1 MDGLEKKRLVSRQKG
16 EDARN
21 NYICL
26 TDYGRSMR
34 DQSVEIG
41 HALLERVQTGL
52 DESELAAAR
61 RVPVSYTHLFLLL
74 SAGCAIGLGNVW
86 RFPYITGQYGGA
98 LFVLVYLFFLL
109 VMGLPILTMEFS
121 VGRASRRN
129 MGDALRQLEPK
140 GRCV

>member
-1 MDGLEKKRLVSRQKG
+1 MSMPRERLASRLG
-16 EDARN
+16 
-21 NYICL
+21 
-26 TDYGRSMR
+26 
-34 DQSVEIG
+34 
-41 HALLERVQTGL
+41 
-52 DESELAAAR
+52 
-61 RVPVSYTHLFLLL
+61 FLLL

-129 MGDALRQLEPK
+129 MATPCASWSRKALAGTASAGFLWWA
-140 GRCV
+140 GTA